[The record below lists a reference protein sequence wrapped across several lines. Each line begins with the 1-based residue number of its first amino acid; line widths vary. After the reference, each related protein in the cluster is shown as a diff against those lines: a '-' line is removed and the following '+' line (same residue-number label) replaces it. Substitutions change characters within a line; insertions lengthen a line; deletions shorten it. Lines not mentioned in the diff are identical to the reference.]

1 MADRG
6 ISYDDAGVN
15 LDAARALTEGIRD
28 LVHGGTTGFA
38 GTLPMPPMRDGVLV
52 ACTDGVGTKVLLA
65 RQMGDVSGLGQD
77 LVAMSV
83 NDLVC
88 TGARPLFFL
97 DYLAVGKLDPDEA
110 KVIVGSV
117 REACLSSGCVLLGG
131 ETAEMPGLYAEGH
144 FDMAG
149 FAVGAVERAEMLGPE
164 KVQVGDVIVGIES
177 SGIHSNGYSL
187 VRKLVDGGAVA
198 PDPLLLAPTRLYP
211 ADIKAL
217 QASGV
222 ELHAAAHITGGGLP
236 ENLPSGKSRP
246 PRCGAGARR
255 RRRGRGLGLG
265 HLQHGPR
272 HVPGDA
278 RGRGR
283 AGARDRGRVAPGGPR
298 GGRARRTGLGGL
310 MYRVVVMVSGNG
322 SNLQALIDNV
332 HRNPKVDAEIVL
344 VVCSKDGAKALERA
358 AAVGIPTE
366 VVALADPSQRI
377 DRDARLNEVI
387 GRAEPDLIVMAGWMS
402 IVTGTFL
409 DAFPD
414 KVINLHPSLLPS
426 FPGMHAIQE
435 ALDWGVRL
443 TGVTVHIAEE
453 AVDGGPPIL
462 QEPVPILAGDTYET
476 LAERIHGVEHRLLSR
491 CVTLYSQGRID
502 RDPAQPRRMIVND
515 GGS

>member
-1 MADRG
+1 MAERG

-15 LDAARALTEGIRD
+15 LDAARVLTEGIRD

-97 DYLAVGKLDPDEA
+97 DYLAVGKLDPVEA
-110 KVIVGSV
+110 KVIVSSV
-117 REACLSSGCVLLGG
+117 REACLDSGCVLLGG

-187 VRKLVDGGAVA
+187 VRKLVDDGKVS
-198 PDPLLLAPTRLYP
+198 PDPSLLAPTRLYP

-236 ENLPSGKSRP
+236 ENLPRVFPEGMRP
-246 PRCGAGARR
+246 VLKKGSWP
-255 RRRGRGLGLG
+255 
-265 HLQHGPR
+265 Q
-272 HVPGDA
+272 
-278 RGRGR
+278 
-283 AGARDRGRVAPGGPR
+283 AP
-298 GGRARRTGLGGL
+298 AI
-310 MYRVVVMVSGNG
+310 
-322 SNLQALIDNV
+322 A
-332 HRNPKVDAEIVL
+332 H
-344 VVCSKDGAKALERA
+344 
-358 AAVGIPTE
+358 
-366 VVALADPSQRI
+366 
-377 DRDARLNEVI
+377 
-387 GRAEPDLIVMAGWMS
+387 VMAGGGVDEASAWD
-402 IVTGTFL
+402 TFNMGL
-409 DAFPD
+409 
-414 KVINLHPSLLPS
+414 
-426 FPGMHAIQE
+426 GMCLVMPAN
-435 ALDWGVRL
+435 A
-443 TGVTVHIAEE
+443 
-453 AVDGGPPIL
+453 
-462 QEPVPILAGDTYET
+462 
-476 LAERIHGVEHRLLSR
+476 AERALAIVSGTHLVGRVEAGAPGL
-491 CVTLYSQGRID
+491 
-502 RDPAQPRRMIVND
+502 AWEA
-515 GGS
+515 